1 MLPFDENYEWRIMCK
16 YMKNTKKYN
25 CVTWHF
31 FSYVLLR
38 KKVGRIRV
46 HHTKYN
52 MSISYFHF
60 PSTLFWGYRMSLWQL
75 HNLSNLIHY
84 ILFILSE
91 LLFHFTYFDTG
102 KYRNIEVV
110 LVRIRN
116 DNQCKTIA
124 YISFKIVFALLP
136 YLYIG
141 KRQKRSNTQRDVCVS
156 TIAICSHESKRFFL
170 LSCFVVKRIS

>member
-75 HNLSNLIHY
+75 YNLSNLIHY

-91 LLFHFTYFDTG
+91 FSFFDTG
-102 KYRNIEVV
+102 KYRNMEVV
-110 LVRIRN
+110 LVRTRN
-116 DNQCKTIA
+116 DNQCKLVKKESEFRIIVDIPIL
-124 YISFKIVFALLP
+124 YCCRSFL
-136 YLYIG
+136 
-141 KRQKRSNTQRDVCVS
+141 
-156 TIAICSHESKRFFL
+156 
-170 LSCFVVKRIS
+170 